1 MSNIQE
7 QKIQQGIESY
17 ERELTS
23 NKEMQLKAIM
33 RCIYNIYIYRERET
47 YICIYYRLI
56 ISHPKVQKFKMFQNL
71 KLFENKISQGEN
83 SIPDLILQSEMAGT
97 LRILS

>member
-33 RCIYNIYIYRERET
+33 RCIYNIYI
-47 YICIYYRLI
+47 
-56 ISHPKVQKFKMFQNL
+56 
-71 KLFENKISQGEN
+71 
-83 SIPDLILQSEMAGT
+83 
-97 LRILS
+97 